1 MKFFFKQ
8 MLKIEEQKSFI
19 PKKKYEIKA
28 MSELASISKQT
39 NFVYCPNFQRRFCI
53 ERGKFF
59 NRASTNQIAT
69 SIR

>member
-1 MKFFFKQ
+1 

-39 NFVYCPNFQRRFCI
+39 NFVYCPNFQRRFWCN
-53 ERGKFF
+53 ESRATTDKQGKLKKT
-59 NRASTNQIAT
+59 AD
-69 SIR
+69 